1 MLDQV
6 VCIIAESMRLSRIA
20 HAVFNKDDGAQ
31 IAVNDALEQI
41 VKEHHVLSSKHLLR
55 DYPEILA
62 FVDQCRNAT
71 KPLTLE
77 HSASG
82 LSLEFSPVID
92 AQSTLHAIQLIATP
106 LPDAATKPS
115 AQQSLLE
122 RRFQKSLEHFPL
134 NVWMCSQEGEIFWI
148 NHTANRFS
156 HSQEVVHDASNT
168 YWISKIHPDD
178 LPEAN
183 KTFAKAMMDGVVR
196 PFRYRVRDNDGTY
209 HWHLSTYAPIR
220 DDDGAIQHWI
230 GTGINIQQFVDTEKR
245 LRTDIDALKGSH
257 SNDKRLLKE
266 SNDLLAQS
274 QKMELVSNLAGGV
287 AHDLN
292 NLLFIMS
299 LNADLLY
306 KRLPDQDLK
315 DCANTVRTNIKKA
328 ARLASQLMGF
338 SGRKP
343 QNQLAV
349 DPRQLLQDIRE
360 LLDNAVGAETSF
372 SVQLDDEIDNVL
384 VDRMYLENSLINLA
398 INARDA
404 VAGRG
409 TVTLGVSN
417 AKRHGHESDVEYVV
431 FKMHD
436 DGEGMP
442 PEVIARIFEPFF
454 TTKAPGKGT
463 GLGLPMVK
471 NFAES
476 SGGFL
481 DVESRPG
488 VGTTMSLYLPK
499 SNQST
504 LTILEP
510 HPEEEPEI
518 HSGEESLLII
528 DDDAGVRNALAQALY
543 SVGYHTVTTACNS
556 EYAVEFLS
564 RGVKADL
571 IISDI
576 RMPGKMNTTGFL
588 HKLEEM
594 HLDVPVIFATGYSED
609 TVIQQGLIAGKHPV
623 LFKPFTLEEL
633 FTKIQETVSARKL
646 KV

>member
-1 MLDQV
+1 MHDQIV
-6 VCIIAESMRLSRIA
+6 FVISESMRQSRIA
-20 HAVFNKDDGAQ
+20 HAVLSKDDGTQ
-31 IAVNDALEQI
+31 IAVNNALERI
-41 VKEHHVLSSKHLLR
+41 LKEHHIICGKNLLK

-62 FVDQCRNAT
+62 LISQCQAT
-71 KPLTLE
+71 MKPVTLE
-77 HSASG
+77 HSPSQLALE
-82 LSLEFSPVID
+82 LSPLVGPGNG
-92 AQSTLHAIQLIATP
+92 LHAIQLIAIP
-106 LPDAATKPS
+106 LATTTKKLRPQES
-115 AQQSLLE
+115 MLE
-122 RRFQKSLEHFPL
+122 HRFQKSLEQFPL
-134 NVWMCSQEGEIFWI
+134 NVWMSSQQGEIFWI

-156 HSQEVVHDASNT
+156 HEQEVVHDASNT
-168 YWISKIHPDD
+168 YWISKIHSDD

-183 KTFAKAMMDGVVR
+183 KTFAKAMMDGIVR
-196 PFRYRVRDNDGTY
+196 PFRYRVRDNDGNY
-209 HWHLSTYAPIR
+209 HWHLSSYTPIR
-220 DDDGAIQHWI
+220 GDDGEVQHWV
-230 GTGINIQQFVDTEKR
+230 GTGINIQSFVDTEAR
-245 LRTDIDALKGSH
+245 LKSDIETLKASH
-257 SNDKRLLKE
+257 NNDKRLLKE
-266 SNDLLAQS
+266 SNDLLAQA
-274 QKMELVSNLAGGV
+274 QKMELVSNLAGGI

-299 LNADLLY
+299 LNADLLH
-306 KRLPDQDLK
+306 KRLQDQELK
-315 DCANTVRTNIKKA
+315 ASANNVRTHIKKA

-343 QNQLAV
+343 QSQLAV

-360 LLDNAVGAETSF
+360 LLENAVGAETSF
-372 SVQLDDEIDNVL
+372 TIQLDDEIDNVL
-384 VDRMYLENSLINLA
+384 VDKMYLENSLINLA

-404 VAGRG
+404 VAGKG

-417 AKRHGHESDVEYVV
+417 AQRHGHEDGVEYVV

-442 PEVIARIFEPFF
+442 PDVISRIFEPFF

-481 DVESRPG
+481 DVESLAG

-499 SNQST
+499 SSQPIIELHT
-504 LTILEP
+504 
-510 HPEEEPEI
+510 EEEPKI
-518 HSGEESLLII
+518 HSGDESLMII

-543 SVGYHTVTTACNS
+543 GVGYHSVTTACNS

-609 TVIQQGLIAGKHPV
+609 TVIQQGLIKGKHPV
-623 LFKPFTLEEL
+623 LFKPFTLEQL
-633 FTKIQETVSARKL
+633 FNKIQETVSAH
-646 KV
+646 KVKADR